1 MMMILLFLQLQP
13 TCHKTYASQYLR
25 RIDNH
30 LQENVAGLVSLVS
43 KYLLHSSYLLS
54 VGSCAMVHDS
64 WQCRTHKSLKWKND
78 IIVYMCPITF
88 FLLIV
93 DRFMGHGSMPHG
105 SAKPTNHSNAKM
117 TLLSICA
124 TPHIG
129 KDIKSTRL
137 GNMLTHIYPLS

>member
-1 MMMILLFLQLQP
+1 
-13 TCHKTYASQYLR
+13 
-25 RIDNH
+25 
-30 LQENVAGLVSLVS
+30 
-43 KYLLHSSYLLS
+43 
-54 VGSCAMVHDS
+54 
-64 WQCRTHKSLKWKND
+64 
-78 IIVYMCPITF
+78 MCPITF

-93 DRFMGHGSMPHG
+93 DRFMGHGSMPDG
-105 SAKPTNHSNAKM
+105 SVKPTNHSNAKM